1 MGNNV
6 RIALH
11 GPLDQVAPYARA
23 SRDDGH
29 EVVLVGA
36 LETPAA
42 LAAVAVQEDVDVV
55 ALGGT
60 SGRPGPDGVRAALDA
75 LGAEDVAVLDLS
87 ADPVTGPRDA

>member
-1 MGNNV
+1 M

-11 GPLDQVAPYARA
+11 GPLDQVATYARA

-36 LETPAA
+36 LETAEA

-55 ALGGT
+55 ALAGTGG
-60 SGRPGPDGVRAALDA
+60 GPGADAVRAALDA

-87 ADPVTGPRDA
+87 TDPLKPPRGA